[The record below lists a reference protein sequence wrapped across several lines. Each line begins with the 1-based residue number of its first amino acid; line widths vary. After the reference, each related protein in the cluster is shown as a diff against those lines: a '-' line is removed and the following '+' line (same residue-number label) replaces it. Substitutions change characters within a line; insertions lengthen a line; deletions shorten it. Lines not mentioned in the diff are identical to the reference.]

1 MNIRKYRTEKGLSQR
16 ELGELVGMTQQQIA
30 QYENGKR
37 KPKLETLDKLAKAL
51 GVKPGQLY
59 FDEYIE
65 YEHYTPP
72 ESLRDMVE
80 KRKKIALDVDRQALM
95 KAIDKAPGA
104 GNTPLEQIT
113 AAFTKLNEKGQEKAA
128 SYVEDLTKIPEYKKT
143 E

>member
-1 MNIRKYRTEKGLSQR
+1 MNIRKYRIEKGLSQR

-59 FDEYIE
+59 FDEYIVH
-65 YEHYTPP
+65 EHYTHP
-72 ESLRDMVE
+72 ESLRDMME
-80 KRKKIALDVDRQALM
+80 KKITLDVDRQALM

-104 GNTPLEQIT
+104 GNTLEQIT

-128 SYVEDLTKIPEYKKT
+128 GYVEDLTKIPEYKKT

>member
-1 MNIRKYRTEKGLSQR
+1 MNIRKYRIEKGLSQR

-59 FDEYIE
+59 FDEYVVH
-65 YEHYTPP
+65 EHYTHP

-80 KRKKIALDVDRQALM
+80 KKITLDVDRQALM
-95 KAIDKAPGA
+95 KAISKAHG
-104 GNTPLEQIT
+104 TLEQIVT
-113 AAFTKLNEKGQEKAA
+113 SFTKLNEKGQEKAA

>member
-1 MNIRKYRTEKGLSQR
+1 MNIRKYRIEKGLSQR

-30 QYENGKR
+30 QYENGKG

-59 FDEYIE
+59 FDEYVVH
-65 YEHYTPP
+65 EHYTHP

-80 KRKKIALDVDRQALM
+80 KKITLDVDRQALM
-95 KAIDKAPGA
+95 KAISKAPG
-104 GNTPLEQIT
+104 TLEQIVT
-113 AAFTKLNEKGQEKAA
+113 SFTKLNEKGQEKAA

>member
-1 MNIRKYRTEKGLSQR
+1 MNIRKYRIEKGLSQR

-59 FDEYIE
+59 FDEYVVH
-65 YEHYTPP
+65 EHYTHP
-72 ESLRDMVE
+72 ESLRDMME
-80 KRKKIALDVDRQALM
+80 KKITLDVDRQALM
-95 KAIDKAPGA
+95 KAISKAPG
-104 GNTPLEQIT
+104 TLEQIVT
-113 AAFTKLNEKGQEKAA
+113 SFTKLNDKGQEKAA

>member
-1 MNIRKYRTEKGLSQR
+1 MNIRKYRIEKGLSQR

-65 YEHYTPP
+65 YKHYTHP

-80 KRKKIALDVDRQALM
+80 KKKKIAIDIDRQALM
-95 KAIDKAPGA
+95 KAIDKVPGA
-104 GNTPLEQIT
+104 GNTPLEQLT

-128 SYVEDLTKIPEYKKT
+128 SYVEDLTKISEYKKT